1 MVNKLESSFD
11 DTSRSNGKAEAKEL
25 AEKLDDELAR
35 PGASRIS
42 KFQDIWHILA
52 EQKKETITEAE
63 KILPPPAR
71 DTGSPEKNFSKMLN
85 SAVGID
91 NAKRIERMIDEK
103 GMIEIPPAERADA
116 STLIKSKGFE
126 SGKNQP
132 LVLPDGRRFD
142 VFIPRQL
149 RTFVEDGQVRV
160 PSIIALHGVMR
171 TSAWDKYHMK
181 EQTGLNLVAEREGV
195 VVIYPKATTQ
205 RSWIAPNLL
214 GWQTPGHESILGA
227 LNPKVNDT
235 EEIKMMQDFVRDKI
249 VPIGERSGL
258 IGHSDGGRM
267 AQAFA
272 IDEPGRVAFLAP
284 WASTW
289 MLKDKAPTEAMPA
302 RIILNDADRTLPMAG
317 GLGKIA
323 SRDHYSIV

>member
-103 GMIEIPPAERADA
+103 GMIEIP
-116 STLIKSKGFE
+116 
-126 SGKNQP
+126 
-132 LVLPDGRRFD
+132 
-142 VFIPRQL
+142 RQ
-149 RTFVEDGQVRV
+149 
-160 PSIIALHGVMR
+160 
-171 TSAWDKYHMK
+171 
-181 EQTGLNLVAEREGV
+181 
-195 VVIYPKATTQ
+195 
-205 RSWIAPNLL
+205 
-214 GWQTPGHESILGA
+214 
-227 LNPKVNDT
+227 
-235 EEIKMMQDFVRDKI
+235 
-249 VPIGERSGL
+249 SGL
-258 IGHSDGGRM
+258 T
-267 AQAFA
+267 
-272 IDEPGRVAFLAP
+272 PAP
-284 WASTW
+284 LLRAKD
-289 MLKDKAPTEAMPA
+289 LKAA
-302 RIILNDADRTLPMAG
+302 RINHWCFLTVAVLTSSYHDNCVHL
-317 GLGKIA
+317 
-323 SRDHYSIV
+323 